1 MISKNIIAMEIVIF
15 QHFPLFYPTFI
26 YVLPNDVKI
35 VLNIPVTNNNQLYI
49 LSIYLISLF
58 ANYFG
63 LFHEIKYSFSSFTLP
78 TNIKN
83 FITLPPY
90 QTYVLLVIILEHIFD
105 VKNVYQLIQRP
116 PVLTKVCKVSKIH
129 AGVAL
134 ASYNVIIEQSNNK
147 YGFAIKLHS
156 AFV

>member
-49 LSIYLISLF
+49 LSIYLINLF

-63 LFHEIKYSFSSFTLP
+63 LFHEIKYSFSSFTVP

-90 QTYVLLVIILEHIFD
+90 QTYVLLVIILEHTFD
-105 VKNVYQLIQRP
+105 VKNVYQLIRAKHKFSP
-116 PVLTKVCKVSKIH
+116 KVYIKKYPKNPYRRLLFSK
-129 AGVAL
+129 
-134 ASYNVIIEQSNNK
+134 SYNIIKEQSNNK
-147 YGFAIKLHS
+147 YGLH
-156 AFV
+156 